1 MKIGL
6 ASYEFINHDI
16 PFNLSQIEKAMKA
29 AQGKADF
36 LCFGESFLQGF
47 DCLNWNYGHDRQ
59 IAVSAQSPILQRLCS
74 MTMQYGVDLLF
85 GYVEKCDDSIYS
97 SCAFLEKGRI
107 AHHYRRISK
116 GWKEYEI
123 ADGHYKE
130 GDQTKEFLYQGQRL
144 MITLCGDMWDY
155 PERFRTDGILI
166 WPVYVNFTLEEWQAY
181 EPEYAKQAF
190 LAANRAF
197 MINSLSKDP
206 KSHGG
211 AFVFAGGKTEA
222 KLPYD
227 MEDILIAE
235 I

>member
-47 DCLNWNYGHDRQ
+47 DCLDWNYGHDRQ
-59 IAVSAQSPILQRLCS
+59 IAVSAQSPILQRLCG

-144 MITLCGDMWDY
+144 MIALCGDMWDY